1 MISGIDLLYT
11 SNIVERLFSQAKY
24 IMTDHRKKMNPDHL
38 NELLILKYHKIHWNA
53 GVVEAC
59 INGDDEIVEPIEENN
74 A

>member
-1 MISGIDLLYT
+1 
-11 SNIVERLFSQAKY
+11 
-24 IMTDHRKKMNPDHL
+24 
-38 NELLILKYHKIHWNA
+38 LILKYHKIHWNA